1 MIVRELGAHPATATA
16 AGVARGDFTAL
27 EVTDATLNALGAV
40 AHLNAVITV
49 CAEEA
54 RHQAAT
60 AVGGPLAGVSVLVKD
75 LFDTAGIKTTY
86 GSAVF
91 ADHVP
96 STNAAAVDRVK
107 ASGGIIVGKA
117 NLHEFA
123 WGVTSQNE
131 HYGDVRNPLLPD
143 RTPGGS
149 SGGNAAALA
158 ACVCMLGIGTDT
170 GGSVRIPAACCG
182 VVGFKPRT
190 GVIPTRGCLP
200 LAPTFD
206 TVGPM
211 ARSVRDCALLYSV
224 LSGSPP
230 IEPSVRGLRVGVTDD
245 SVDVARFESLG
256 ARVSS
261 VTLPEELDAFNT
273 VLRFEA
279 ARSHQSTFPARR
291 DDYGI
296 AARGKWDRAQLVT
309 FAEYNDALSRVSS
322 ARRRFA
328 RESDVDILVG
338 STLRSA
344 VPPFGCDEAQIR
356 DLLGAN
362 TRVANVLNLA
372 ALAIGPQQILGWDER
387 IVLGAGLAWEDA
399 YPRPS
404 DEGAS
409 TSY

>member
-16 AGVARGDFTAL
+16 AGVARGHFTAL
-27 EVTDATLNALGAV
+27 EVTDATLDGLGAV

-49 CAEEA
+49 CAEAA
-54 RHQAAT
+54 RHQAA
-60 AVGGPLAGVSVLVKD
+60 ARIGGPLAGVSVLIKD
-75 LFDTAGIKTTY
+75 LFDTAGIRTTY

-91 ADHVP
+91 ADRVP
-96 STNAAAVDRVK
+96 ARNAAVVDRVT

-158 ACVCMLGIGTDT
+158 ARACMLGIGTDT

-182 VVGFKPRT
+182 IVGFKPRT
-190 GVIPTRGCLP
+190 GAIPTRGCLP

-211 ARSVRDCALLYSV
+211 ASSVRDCALLYSV
-224 LSGSPP
+224 LSGGPP
-230 IEPSVRGLRVGVTDD
+230 LEPRVQGLRIGVTDD
-245 SVDVARFESLG
+245 SVDAARFESLG

-261 VTLPEELDAFNT
+261 VKLPQELDDFNT

-279 ARSHQSTFPARR
+279 ARSHRSTFPARR
-291 DDYGI
+291 DEYGT

-309 FAEYNDALSRVSS
+309 FAEYNDALSRISS
-322 ARRRFA
+322 ARSRFA
-328 RESDVDILVG
+328 RESDVDIVVG
-338 STLRSA
+338 RTLGSA
-344 VPPFGCDEAQIR
+344 IPPFDCDEAEIR

-362 TRVANVLNLA
+362 TRVANVLDLS
-372 ALAIGPQQILGWDER
+372 ALAIGSQQILGWDDR
-387 IVLGAGLAWEDA
+387 IVLGAGLAWEEA
-399 YPRPS
+399 FPLPS
-404 DEGAS
+404 GEIAS